1 VHAGSS
7 TPAGSIRSPRHGVGA
22 RLSGRESPKAGIIRG
37 TIPKPVPE
45 VVLMTEVGI
54 SPFLQRRAWGG
65 ALGGLSLAV
74 GAGWLCAWA
83 HTPLPWMIGP
93 LFALGG
99 ARLAGVP
106 AVALPGARYAGQWI
120 IGSALGLYFTPV
132 VVRQVALFAPWMV
145 LAGVY
150 ALAVSIVC
158 SWVLGWFAGVDRRT
172 AFFASVPGGAT
183 EMSILA
189 DRFGARTDLVA
200 VAQSLRIVLV
210 VTGIPFLYTWLGVR
224 GADPYVQGAR
234 EFSWPGL
241 VMLMALT
248 AVGGSALHRFR
259 FPNGWVIGALCVA
272 LPLTA
277 LEINLSTLPAW
288 LSNMGQLLIGSA
300 LASRFQPDFLSRA
313 PRFVLAVT
321 LTVLLAMALAA
332 FFALLLAWAMPA
344 HPATTVLAMAP
355 GGIAEMSITAKV
367 LQLGVPVVTAFHVTR
382 MVLLVSTTGLLFRM
396 ATTWHA
402 KRALPRSADEDRG

>member
-1 VHAGSS
+1 LLATAAG
-7 TPAGSIRSPRHGVGA
+7 G
-22 RLSGRESPKAGIIRG
+22 
-37 TIPKPVPE
+37 
-45 VVLMTEVGI
+45 
-54 SPFLQRRAWGG
+54 F
-65 ALGGLSLAV
+65 
-74 GAGWLCAWA
+74 CAWA

-93 LFALGG
+93 LFAIG
-99 ARLAGVP
+99 AVRLAGVP
-106 AVALPGARYAGQWI
+106 VLAPPGARFIGQWI
-120 IGSALGLYFTPV
+120 IGSALGLYFTPM
-132 VVRQVALFAPWMV
+132 VVRQVAQYAPWMI

-150 ALAVSIVC
+150 ALGTSVVC
-158 SWVLGWFAGVDRRT
+158 GVALAWLSRVDRRT

-189 DRFGARTDLVA
+189 ERFGARTDLVA

-210 VTGIPFLYTWLGVR
+210 VSGIPFLYAWLGVH

-241 VMLMALT
+241 AALMGLT
-248 AVGGSALHRFR
+248 ALGGAALHRFR
-259 FPNGWVIGALCVA
+259 FPNGWVVGSLFVA

-277 LEINLSTLPAW
+277 LEADLTTLPAW
-288 LSNMGQLLIGSA
+288 LSNAGQLLIGCA
-300 LASRFQPDFLSRA
+300 LASRFERDFLSRA

-332 FFALLLAWAMPA
+332 LFALLLAWAMPA

-367 LQLGVPVVTAFHVTR
+367 LQLGVPVVTAFHLAR
-382 MVLLVSTTGLLFRM
+382 MVLLVSATGLLFRL
-396 ATTWHA
+396 ATTW
-402 KRALPRSADEDRG
+402 RARRAARGGQTERTR